1 MPVKQ
6 WDFPINHA
14 NDADFRAWGSDLS
27 ASLAQVGLVQ
37 TADTGQINWTTVLR
51 PAINTYAGYE
61 IWRFPDSSLFLKWE
75 YGTAANS
82 FNIALRVQVGTGSS
96 GAGTLT
102 GATSANTV
110 IGAASLASTPNGS
123 SRRSFLTRDP
133 NNAFFG
139 FVGYVAV
146 ANPDANPSGSAGS
159 LALFCVSRT
168 VDASTTP
175 TTQGYTVYAKSTSA
189 ITQLTQCQGVDIQ
202 NNIST
207 ATTTDKSFCYVPFT
221 ITSSLIGGL
230 PQFFTHFVPLS
241 TTVPRVVPQF
251 GICTVFT
258 SEIASGVT
266 FSANPIGAALRTFIA
281 LPACN
286 ASGAVNDPSTGS
298 TTPIYR
304 LAIIWE

>member
-1 MPVKQ
+1 
-6 WDFPINHA
+6 
-14 NDADFRAWGSDLS
+14 LS

-61 IWRFPDSSLFLKWE
+61 IWRFSDSSLFMKWE
-75 YGTAANS
+75 YGTGGNAT
-82 FNIALRVQVGTGSS
+82 NIAIRVQVGTGSNGS
-96 GAGTLT
+96 GTLT
-102 GATSANTV
+102 GATSSATI
-110 IGAASLASTPNGS
+110 IGGIAAAGIPNGS
-123 SRRSFLTRDP
+123 SRRSFLSRTS

-139 FVGYVAV
+139 FVGYAAV
-146 ANPDANPSGSAGS
+146 ANPDANPTSVAGS

-168 VDASTTP
+168 VDANTNP
-175 TTQGYTVYAKSTSA
+175 TTLGYTVYGKSTNVA
-189 ITQLTQCQGVDIQ
+189 NQLTQCQGVDIP
-202 NNIST
+202 NNVST
-207 ATTTDKSFCYVPFT
+207 TLTTDKAFCYVPFT

-230 PQFFTHFVPLS
+230 PQFFTHWVPLS
-241 TTVPRVVPQF
+241 TSVPRVVPQF
-251 GICTVFT
+251 GICTVVV

-304 LAIIWE
+304 LAMIWE